1 MTHSQRAQQ
10 RINDSTSSPRAPGR
24 RFAQFAA
31 LCLLLSWLPWTVLG
45 LLDVNISHG
54 AGQIVFGLA
63 ASGPSLAALV
73 LWLRRPNERI
83 RGAGRT
89 TWYAVMAGLLLGGAA
104 PAISGLVLHAG
115 NLPSVGTH
123 IASLVAGMG
132 GPVLFFAFIMT
143 SGPLSEE
150 FGWRG
155 YVQPRL
161 RQRLGPI
168 RTALVLG
175 SCWGIWHLP
184 LFLLPGTG
192 QHQIGLPTIGGLC
205 FFISVISLTFVIL
218 FVSERLRGGVWA
230 AVAAHAGFNAMDGSL
245 MPSAGSTGALLEAG
259 ILIIL
264 ALGSALMLRR
274 QPSSP
279 RP

>member
-1 MTHSQRAQQ
+1 MQ
-10 RINDSTSSPRAPGR
+10 PAPGR

-31 LCLLLSWLPWTVLG
+31 LCLLLSWLPWTALG
-45 LLDVNISHG
+45 LLGVNISHG

-89 TWYAVMAGLLLGGAA
+89 TWYAVLAGLLLGAAA
-104 PAISGLVLHAG
+104 PTISGLVLHAG
-115 NLPSVGTH
+115 NLPTVGTH
-123 IASLVAGMG
+123 IASLVAGLG
-132 GPVLFFAFIMT
+132 GPVLAFAFIMT

-161 RQRLGPI
+161 LQRLGPI
-168 RTALVLG
+168 QTALVLG

-192 QHQIGLPTIGGLC
+192 QHQIGLLTIGGLC

-218 FVSERLRGGVWA
+218 FVSQRLRGGVWA
-230 AVAAHAGFNAMDGSL
+230 AVAAHAGFNAMDSL

-259 ILIIL
+259 LLVML

-274 QPSSP
+274 QPNSP